1 MDLIPDSCDTNCVGY
16 LERSL
21 RDSNAG
27 VPLPGAVILELV
39 QGEGGVVPA
48 RADFV
53 RRLRALTRELDIPLI
68 VDEVQTGCGRTGTW
82 FAFEQYDIEPDVIV
96 ASKALSGIGT
106 PVAMILY
113 DERLGVWARARTPDP
128 FAVISWHSPRARPA
142 VHVIRRDDVLGNVGR
157 RGEQVADRLTELAHT
172 TPSEAL

>member
-1 MDLIPDSCDTNCVGY
+1 MDLTPDSCDTNCVGY
-16 LERSL
+16 IERSL

-27 VPLPGAVILELV
+27 EALPRAVILELV
-39 QGEGGVVPA
+39 QGEGGGVPA

-82 FAFEQYDIEPDVIV
+82 FAFGQYDIEPDVIV
-96 ASKALSGIGT
+96 ASKAWSGIGT

-113 DERLGVWARARTPDP
+113 DERLDVWARARRDY
-128 FAVISWHSPRARPA
+128 ARSWRGNRTRGAAERAAPA
-142 VHVIRRDDVLGNVGR
+142 AGMGCL
-157 RGEQVADRLTELAHT
+157 
-172 TPSEAL
+172 PSL